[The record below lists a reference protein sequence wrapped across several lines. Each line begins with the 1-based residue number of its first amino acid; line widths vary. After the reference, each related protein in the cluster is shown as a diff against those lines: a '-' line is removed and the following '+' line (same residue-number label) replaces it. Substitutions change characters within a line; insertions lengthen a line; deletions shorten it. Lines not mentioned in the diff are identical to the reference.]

1 MVTFFVSTAVL
12 SQVMSNK
19 ELPLE
24 GVTVIECAGI
34 FAGPWTGTLMGD
46 FGAEIVK
53 VEHPEHGDPLRD
65 GLHDEQLQIKT
76 MARNKKSVAID
87 LHHEEGQAL
96 LHDLVEDADVFL
108 ENFRPGTLERW
119 NLGWE
124 SLSEINP
131 GLVMVKTTGFGQTGP
146 YRDQP
151 GFGTLAESMSGFA
164 HLTGQPDGPPTLPP
178 FPLADAFAGLYS
190 TFATMFALYWRDVN
204 GGTGQYIDT
213 SLLEPIFA
221 SLMNSHVIEYDQK
234 GIVRERQGNRVPNYS
249 VPRNAYRTKDDQ
261 WVALSAS
268 SPSIAERILR
278 IVGGDEMAED
288 PRFRTHRDRVEH
300 IDELDERI
308 EEWMSK
314 RDREKVVEIFNEN
327 DAAIAPI
334 YDIEDIYED
343 PHFQERDALTTVK
356 DDDLGEVTLPG
367 VFPKM
372 SKTPGRVE
380 HTGPALGEDTL
391 EVLLERTAAS
401 EDELESLYNDEIIT
415 FDE

>member
-1 MVTFFVSTAVL
+1 
-12 SQVMSNK
+12 MSNHDG

-24 GVTVIECAGI
+24 GVTVLEAAGI

-46 FGAEIVK
+46 FGADVIK
-53 VEHPEHGDPLRD
+53 IEHPEYGDPLRD
-65 GLHDEQLQIKT
+65 GLHDEELQIKA

-96 LHDLVEDADVFL
+96 VHDLVAEADVFL
-108 ENFRPGTLERW
+108 ENFRPGTLEKW

-124 SLSEINP
+124 SLSETNP
-131 GLVMVKTTGFGQTGP
+131 DLVMVKTTGFGQYGP
-146 YRDQP
+146 YKDRP

-204 GGTGQYIDT
+204 DGTGQYIDT
-213 SLLEPIFA
+213 SLLEPIFS
-221 SLMNSHVIEYDQK
+221 SLMNFHVIEYDQK
-234 GIVRERQGNRVPNYS
+234 GIVRERQGNRASNYS
-249 VPRNAYRTKDDQ
+249 VPRNAYRTGDDE

-268 SPSIAERILR
+268 SQSIAERILR

-288 PRFRTHRDRVEH
+288 PRFQTHQNRVEH
-300 IDELDERI
+300 IDEIDDRI
-308 EEWMSK
+308 QAWMSEH
-314 RDREKVVEIFNEN
+314 DREEVLEIFNEN
-327 DAAIAPI
+327 NAAIAPI

-343 PHFQERDALTTVK
+343 PHVEERDALITVE
-356 DDDLGEVTLPG
+356 DEDLGEVTLSG

-372 SKTPGRVE
+372 SETPGRVK
-380 HTGPALGEDTL
+380 HTGPHLGEDTL
-391 EVLLERTAAS
+391 EVLLDRTTASAA
-401 EDELESLYNDEIIT
+401 DLESLYDEGIIKL
-415 FDE
+415 DDRS

>member
-1 MVTFFVSTAVL
+1 
-12 SQVMSNK
+12 MSNHDG

-24 GVTVIECAGI
+24 GVTVLEAAGI

-46 FGAEIVK
+46 FGADVIK
-53 VEHPEHGDPLRD
+53 IEHPEYGDPLRD
-65 GLHDEQLQIKT
+65 GLHDEQLQIKA

-96 LHDLVEDADVFL
+96 VHDLVAEADVFL

-124 SLSEINP
+124 SLSETNP
-131 GLVMVKTTGFGQTGP
+131 DLVMVKTTGFGQYGP
-146 YRDQP
+146 YKDYP

-213 SLLEPIFA
+213 SLLEPIFS
-221 SLMNSHVIEYDQK
+221 SLMNFHVIEYDQK
-234 GIVRERQGNRVPNYS
+234 GIVRERQGNRASNYS
-249 VPRNAYRTKDDQ
+249 VPRNAYRTGDDE

-268 SPSIAERILR
+268 SQSIAERILR

-288 PRFRTHRDRVEH
+288 PRFQTHQDRVEH
-300 IDELDERI
+300 IDEIDDRI
-308 EEWMSK
+308 QAWMSDH
-314 RDREKVVEIFNEN
+314 DREEVLEIFNEN
-327 DAAIAPI
+327 NAAIAPI

-343 PHFQERDALTTVK
+343 PHVEERDGLITVE
-356 DDDLGEVTLPG
+356 DEDLGEVTLSG

-372 SKTPGRVE
+372 SETPGRVE
-380 HTGPALGEDTL
+380 HTGPHLGEDTL
-391 EVLLERTAAS
+391 EVLLDRTSAS
-401 EDELESLYNDEIIT
+401 VEDLESLYDEGIIKL
-415 FDE
+415 DDRSE

>member
-1 MVTFFVSTAVL
+1 MAD
-12 SQVMSNK
+12 Q

-46 FGAEIVK
+46 FGAEVIK
-53 VEHPEHGDPLRD
+53 IEHPEYGDPIRD

-87 LHHEEGQAL
+87 LHAEEGQAL
-96 LHDLVEDADVFL
+96 VHDLVADADVFI
-108 ENFRPGTLERW
+108 ENFRPGTLEKW

-124 SLSEINP
+124 SLSETNP
-131 GLVMVKTTGFGQTGP
+131 DLIMVKTTGFGQTGP
-146 YRDQP
+146 YKDRP

-164 HLTGQPDGPPTLPP
+164 HLTGQEDGPPTLPP
-178 FPLADAFAGLYS
+178 FPLADSFAGLYS
-190 TFATMFALYWRDVN
+190 TFAAMFALYWRDVN

-221 SLMNSHVIEYDQK
+221 SLMNYHVIEYDQK
-234 GIVRERQGNRVPNYS
+234 RIVRERQGNTVPNYS
-249 VPRNAYRTKDDQ
+249 VPRNAYETADGE

-268 SPSIAERILR
+268 SASIADRILR
-278 IVGGDEMAED
+278 IVGGEEMAED
-288 PRFRTHRDRVEH
+288 PRFQTHQDRVEH

-308 EEWMSK
+308 GAWMAE
-314 RDREKVVEIFNEN
+314 RDREEIIEIFEEN

-343 PHFQERDALTTVK
+343 PHFRERDALVTVE
-356 DDDLGEVTLPG
+356 DDDLGDVTVPG

-372 SKTPGRVE
+372 SETPGRVE
-380 HTGPALGEDTL
+380 HTGPDLGEDTL
-391 EVLLERTAAS
+391 EVLLDRTDVS
-401 EDELESLYNDEIIT
+401 EEDLESFYEEGIINIG
-415 FDE
+415 E

>member
-1 MVTFFVSTAVL
+1 MS
-12 SQVMSNK
+12 SQ

-46 FGAEIVK
+46 FGAEVIK
-53 VEHPEHGDPLRD
+53 IEHPEFGDPLRD

-96 LHDLVEDADVFL
+96 VHELVEDADIFL
-108 ENFRPGTLERW
+108 ENFRPGTLEKW

-124 SLSEINP
+124 TLSEINSD
-131 GLVMVKTTGFGQTGP
+131 LVMVKTTGFGQYGP
-146 YRDQP
+146 YKNRP

-164 HLTGQPDGPPTLPP
+164 HLTGEADGPPTLPP
-178 FPLADAFAGLYS
+178 FPLADSFAGLYS
-190 TFATMFALYWRDVN
+190 TFAAMFALYWRDVN

-221 SLMNSHVIEYDQK
+221 SLMNYHVIEYDQK
-234 GIVRERQGNRVPNYS
+234 KIVRQRQGNTVPNYS
-249 VPRNAYRTKDDQ
+249 VPRNAYKTADDE

-268 SPSIAERILR
+268 SQSIAERVLR

-288 PRFRTHRDRVEH
+288 PRFQTHSDRVEH
-300 IDELDERI
+300 IEELDERI
-308 EEWMSK
+308 QAWMIEH
-314 RDREKVVEIFNEN
+314 DREEIIEIFEEN
-327 DAAIAPI
+327 NAAIAPI
-334 YDIEDIYED
+334 YDIEDIYKD
-343 PHFQERDALTTVK
+343 PHLKERDALITVE
-356 DDDLGEVTLPG
+356 DQDLGDVKLHG

-380 HTGPALGEDTL
+380 HTGPHLGQHTL
-391 EVLLERTAAS
+391 EVLSERTS
-401 EDELESLYNDEIIT
+401 VSPEELESFYENGIVNIE
-415 FDE
+415 E

>member
-1 MVTFFVSTAVL
+1 
-12 SQVMSNK
+12 MSDQ

-46 FGAEIVK
+46 FGAEVIK
-53 VEHPEHGDPLRD
+53 IEHPEYGDPIRD

-87 LHHEEGQAL
+87 LHAEEGQAL
-96 LHDLVEDADVFL
+96 VHDLVADADVFI
-108 ENFRPGTLERW
+108 ENFRPGTLEKW

-124 SLSEINP
+124 SLSETNP
-131 GLVMVKTTGFGQTGP
+131 DLIMVKTTGFGQTGP
-146 YRDQP
+146 YKDRP

-164 HLTGQPDGPPTLPP
+164 HLTGQEDGPPTLPP
-178 FPLADAFAGLYS
+178 FPLADSFAGLYS
-190 TFATMFALYWRDVN
+190 TFAAMFALYWRDVN

-221 SLMNSHVIEYDQK
+221 SLMNYHVIEYDQK
-234 GIVRERQGNRVPNYS
+234 GIVRERQGNTVPNYS
-249 VPRNAYRTKDDQ
+249 VPRNAYETADGE

-268 SPSIAERILR
+268 SASIADRILR
-278 IVGGDEMAED
+278 IVGGEEMAED
-288 PRFRTHRDRVEH
+288 PRFQTHQDRVEH
-300 IDELDERI
+300 IEELDERI
-308 EEWMSK
+308 GAWMAE
-314 RDREKVVEIFNEN
+314 RDREEIIEIFEEN

-343 PHFQERDALTTVK
+343 PHFRERDALVTVE
-356 DDDLGEVTLPG
+356 DEDLGDVTVPG

-372 SKTPGRVE
+372 SETPGRVE
-380 HTGPALGEDTL
+380 HTGPDLGEDTL
-391 EVLLERTAAS
+391 EVLLDRTNVS
-401 EDELESLYNDEIIT
+401 EEKLESFYEEGIINVG
-415 FDE
+415 E

>member
-1 MVTFFVSTAVL
+1 
-12 SQVMSNK
+12 MSNHDG

-24 GVTVIECAGI
+24 GVTVLEAAGI

-46 FGAEIVK
+46 FGAEVIK
-53 VEHPEHGDPLRD
+53 IEHPEYGDPLRD
-65 GLHDEQLQIKT
+65 GLHEEELQIKS

-96 LHDLVEDADVFL
+96 VHDLVEDADVFL
-108 ENFRPGTLERW
+108 ENFRPGTLEKW

-124 SLSEINP
+124 SLSETNP
-131 GLVMVKTTGFGQTGP
+131 DLVMVKTTGFGQYGP
-146 YRDQP
+146 YKDRP

-213 SLLEPIFA
+213 SLLEPIFS
-221 SLMNSHVIEYDQK
+221 SLMNYHVIEYDQK
-234 GIVRERQGNRVPNYS
+234 GIVRERQGNRASNYS
-249 VPRNAYRTKDDQ
+249 VPRNAYRTGDDE

-268 SPSIAERILR
+268 SQSIAERILR
-278 IVGGDEMAED
+278 IVGGAEMAED
-288 PRFRTHRDRVEH
+288 PRFQTHSDRVEH
-300 IDELDERI
+300 IDEIDDRI
-308 EEWMSK
+308 QAWMSEH
-314 RDREKVVEIFNEN
+314 DREEVLEVFNEN
-327 DAAIAPI
+327 NAAIAPI
-334 YDIEDIYED
+334 YDIEDIYDD
-343 PHFQERDALTTVK
+343 PHLEERDALITVE
-356 DDDLGEVTLPG
+356 DEDLGEVTLSG

-372 SKTPGRVE
+372 SKTPGRVK
-380 HTGPALGEDTL
+380 HTGPDLGEDTL

-401 EDELESLYNDEIIT
+401 ADELESFYDEGIIKL
-415 FDE
+415 DG